1 MHFTVLLE
9 SHVTRIRGRK
19 SGNEIVLFCFLSEF
33 IYNECNFGGIFSHRQ
48 VSRVHYTR
56 RKVWQTLPFFSI
68 ILCVLWYFWNV
79 EGDYFLRTLGVIR
92 MESSWSMST
101 RIQRSLLIIYTK
113 IVQIKWGVFVYT
125 YFKETVPHIPSTKKR
140 PQTTIVLF
148 CWSTF

>member
-1 MHFTVLLE
+1 MVWLTRENGVDKIMVLFQKKMHFTVFIE

-68 ILCVLWYFWNV
+68 ILCVL
-79 EGDYFLRTLGVIR
+79 
-92 MESSWSMST
+92 
-101 RIQRSLLIIYTK
+101 
-113 IVQIKWGVFVYT
+113 
-125 YFKETVPHIPSTKKR
+125 
-140 PQTTIVLF
+140 
-148 CWSTF
+148 